1 MKIKNMLL
9 KRLRKSWKVMINL
22 INYTTVINGGR
33 CFLAILQKE
42 HASQEYCN
50 WLNDEVVNKYLETR
64 QATVADLEKYI
75 TEKLESGNCL
85 FFGIFW
91 KENNKHIGNIKLE
104 PIDFKE
110 KSADLGIMIG
120 DKDFWGKGIGVEVV
134 NLITDFVFNTLKL
147 DEINLG
153 VISENKQAI
162 RVYEK
167 CGFKVFNISKDSI
180 KHGDVLYNQIWM
192 KKTRL

>member
-1 MKIKNMLL
+1 
-9 KRLRKSWKVMINL
+9 MIDL
-22 INYTTVINGGR
+22 INYTTVINGDR

-64 QATVADLEKYI
+64 QATVVDLEKYI

-104 PIDFKE
+104 PIDFKK

-120 DKDFWGKGIGVEVV
+120 DKDFWGKGIATEVV
-134 NLITDFVFNTLKL
+134 NLLAEYAFRELGLK
-147 DEINLG
+147 EIKLG
-153 VISENKQAI
+153 VISENKSAI
-162 RVYEK
+162 NVYKK
-167 CGFKVFNISKDSI
+167 CGFEILKIDKKTLDHDG
-180 KHGDVLYNQIWM
+180 KKYDQIWM
-192 KKTRL
+192 HKINS